1 MADLFDTYLHA
12 VNDALEQYLTAPY
25 DPHRVLD
32 AMHYSASAGG
42 KRIRPMLTLEFARLC
57 GGEWEKALPFACGIE
72 MVQTYSLIHDDLP
85 CMDDDDVRRGKP
97 SCHVQFDEG
106 TALLAGDGLLTM
118 AFEALSDA
126 ELPPQRI
133 VQAVKTLSRSIGV
146 DGMIG
151 GQEMDLQNEEKRDLP
166 LSVIRRT
173 NEKKTAALLTASC
186 LLGVIAAGGTAEQM
200 DAARQYGLY
209 LGLAFQVVDDILD
222 VTSTEEALGKP
233 IGSDAD
239 NEKSTY
245 VSALGLAAARRYAED
260 YTGRALD
267 ALGIFAD
274 AEPLK
279 ALTEKLL
286 RRSS

>member
-1 MADLFDTYLHA
+1 MADLFEQYLFA
-12 VNDALEQYLTAPY
+12 VNCALESYLTAPY

-42 KRIRPMLTLEFARLC
+42 KRIRPMLTLEFARIC
-57 GGEWEKALPFACGIE
+57 GGDWQKALPFACGIE

-85 CMDDDDVRRGKP
+85 CMDDDDLRRGKP

-126 ELPPQRI
+126 ELPPERI

-146 DGMIG
+146 GGMIG
-151 GQEMDLQNEEKRDLP
+151 GQEMDLQNEQETGLP

-186 LLGVIAAGGTAEQM
+186 LLGVIAAGGTEKQM

-222 VTSTEEALGKP
+222 VTSTAEVLGKP
-233 IGSDAD
+233 IGSDAG

-245 VSALGLAAARRYAED
+245 VSALGLLEAQQYAQD
-260 YTGRALD
+260 YTRRALE
-267 ALGIFAD
+267 ALGIFED
-274 AEPLK
+274 AGPLET
-279 ALTEKLL
+279 LTEKLL

>member
-1 MADLFDTYLHA
+1 MNKPFADYLPA
-12 VNDALEQYLTAPY
+12 VNRALEKYLTAPY

-32 AMHYSASAGG
+32 AMYYSASAGG

-57 GGEWEKALPFACGIE
+57 GGDWEKALPFACGIE

-85 CMDDDDVRRGKP
+85 CMDDDDLRRGKP

-126 ELPPQRI
+126 ELPSERI
-133 VQAVKTLSRSIGV
+133 VRAVKVLSRSIGV

-151 GQEMDLQNEEKRDLP
+151 GQEMDLRNEQETGLP
-166 LSVIRRT
+166 LAVIRRT

-186 LLGVIAAGGTAEQM
+186 LLGVIAAGGTQEQM

-222 VTSTEEALGKP
+222 VTGTAQTLGKP
-233 IGSDAD
+233 IGSDSE
-239 NEKSTY
+239 NGKLTY
-245 VSALGLAAARRYAED
+245 VSALGLSEAQRYAEE
-260 YTGRALD
+260 YTVRALEVLDIFED
-267 ALGIFAD
+267 AG
-274 AEPLK
+274 PLK
-279 ALTEKLL
+279 ALTGQLL

>member
-57 GGEWEKALPFACGIE
+57 GGEWEKALPFACGVE

-85 CMDDDDVRRGKP
+85 CMDDDDLRRGKP

-126 ELPPQRI
+126 ELPPERI

-186 LLGVIAAGGTAEQM
+186 LLGVIAAGGTGEQM

-222 VTSTEEALGKP
+222 VTSTEAALGKP
-233 IGSDAD
+233 IGSDAE

-245 VSALGLAAARRYAED
+245 VSALGLAEARRYAED
-260 YTGRALD
+260 YTSRALE

>member
-12 VNDALEQYLTAPY
+12 VNDALEQYLTAPC

-85 CMDDDDVRRGKP
+85 CMDDDDLRRGKP
-97 SCHVQFDEG
+97 SCHVRFDEG

-126 ELPPQRI
+126 ELPPERI
-133 VQAVKTLSRSIGV
+133 VQAVKTLSHSIGV
-146 DGMIG
+146 NGMIG

-186 LLGVIAAGGTAEQM
+186 LLGVIAAGGAEEQM

-209 LGLAFQVVDDILD
+209 LGLACQVVDDLLD
-222 VTSTEEALGKP
+222 VTSTEDALGKP
-233 IGSDAD
+233 IGSDAE

-245 VSALGLAAARRYAED
+245 VSALGLAEARRYAED
-260 YTGRALD
+260 YTVRALE
-267 ALGIFAD
+267 ALDVFAD
-274 AEPLK
+274 AQPLK
-279 ALTEKLL
+279 NLTEKLL

>member
-1 MADLFDTYLHA
+1 MADLFEQYLSA
-12 VNDALEQYLTAPY
+12 VNSALEKYLTAPY
-25 DPHRVLD
+25 DLHRVLD

-57 GGEWEKALPFACGIE
+57 GGDWEKALPFACGIE

-85 CMDDDDVRRGKP
+85 CMDDDDLRRGKL
-97 SCHVQFDEG
+97 SCHIQFDEG

-126 ELPPQRI
+126 ELPPERV

-151 GQEMDLQNEEKRDLP
+151 GQEMDLQNEGKMNLP

-173 NEKKTAALLTASC
+173 NEKKTSALLTASC
-186 LLGVIAAGGTAEQM
+186 LLGVIAAGGTEQQM
-200 DAARQYGLY
+200 DAARQYGLSF
-209 LGLAFQVVDDILD
+209 GLAFQVVDDILD
-222 VTSTEEALGKP
+222 VTSTAEVLGKP
-233 IGSDAD
+233 IGSDAG

-245 VSALGLAAARRYAED
+245 VSALGLSEARRYAQE
-260 YTGRALD
+260 YTRRALD
-267 ALGIFAD
+267 ALEVFAD
-274 AEPLK
+274 AGQLK

>member
-1 MADLFDTYLHA
+1 MAELFEQYLSA
-12 VNDALEQYLTAPY
+12 VNGALERYLTAPY

-42 KRIRPMLTLEFARLC
+42 KRIRPMLMLEFTRLC
-57 GGEWEKALPFACGIE
+57 GGDWEKALPFACGIE

-85 CMDDDDVRRGKP
+85 CMDDDDLRRGKP

-126 ELPPQRI
+126 ELPPERV

-151 GQEMDLQNEEKRDLP
+151 GQEMDLQNEQETGLP

-186 LLGVIAAGGTAEQM
+186 LLGVIAAGGTKEQM
-200 DAARQYGLY
+200 NAARQYGLY

-222 VTSTEEALGKP
+222 VTSTAEVLGKP
-233 IGSDAD
+233 IGSDAG

-245 VSALGLAAARRYAED
+245 VSALGLTEARRYAQA
-260 YTGRALD
+260 YTDGALE
-267 ALGIFAD
+267 ALGVFAD